1 VPVLA
6 SLGVPA
12 GRLADGQ
19 ASRRPLL
26 RFCLDWTE
34 QRHHLAGRL
43 GADLLSAFIA
53 AGWIS
58 RTPRQRAVKL
68 TPAGLQALDSRLGLD
83 LS

>member
-1 VPVLA
+1 VPVLT

-12 GRLADGQ
+12 GRLAAGQ

-34 QRHHLAGRL
+34 QRHHLAGGL
-43 GADLLSAFIA
+43 GADLLTAFIA

-58 RTPRQRAVKL
+58 RPPRQRAVKL
-68 TPAGLQALDSRLGLD
+68 TPDGRQALGSRLGLD
-83 LS
+83 FS